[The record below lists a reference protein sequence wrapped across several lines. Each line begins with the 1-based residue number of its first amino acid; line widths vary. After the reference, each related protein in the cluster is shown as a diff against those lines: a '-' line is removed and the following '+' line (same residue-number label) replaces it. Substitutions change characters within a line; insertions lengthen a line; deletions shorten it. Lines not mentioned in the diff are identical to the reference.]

1 MFLGKYKWK
10 YKEIVVAFT
19 KANIRALEW
28 NGKPLHIVWDTKH
41 GNGDAKKAVPHF
53 GVRIQRTTKSY
64 IVQYRELNRDGRA
77 NRNSVRRKVIGRCDT
92 MTLDE
97 ARSEAQRLRLNGV
110 SKDRRPAYNGT
121 LAQFA
126 PKYISIKADDGL
138 RSLRDVERRFKKF
151 LVPRFG
157 KRRLVDITRPQVRQ
171 LHTDIKSGVLTGR
184 ASGVEANRVLALLSN
199 VFTLAELEGWVPQD
213 FPNPAQRIKRVP
225 ETPKDRWLDHEEA
238 KRLGAVLGAER
249 NPHIATFFYLLL
261 LTALRKQELLQLRW
275 DAVFLDEKKGR
286 KVEAPHLFI
295 EDTKTRKPH
304 HALLSPQALRILK
317 QLSQLQGDSP
327 FLFPSPIRVG
337 HPRADVKEDWER
349 IREEAEIQGTTI
361 HDLRRTSATW
371 LTTLGYSEQVIRGI
385 LNHSLGTVTAVY
397 ARLEDSA
404 KQNAV
409 NALGTKVEKL
419 LGTLILRR

>member
-41 GNGDAKKAVPHF
+41 GTGDAKKAVPHF
-53 GVRIQRTTKSY
+53 GVRIQRTTRSY

-110 SKDRRPAYNGT
+110 SRDRRPSYNGT

-151 LVPRFG
+151 LIPRFG

-171 LHTDIKSGVLTGR
+171 LHTDIKSGALTGR

-199 VFTLAELEGWVPQD
+199 VFTLAELEG
-213 FPNPAQRIKRVP
+213 
-225 ETPKDRWLDHEEA
+225 
-238 KRLGAVLGAER
+238 
-249 NPHIATFFYLLL
+249 
-261 LTALRKQELLQLRW
+261 
-275 DAVFLDEKKGR
+275 
-286 KVEAPHLFI
+286 PHLFI

-304 HALLSPQALRILK
+304 HALLSSQAIRILK

-327 FLFPSPIRVG
+327 FLFPSPVRVG
-337 HPRADVKEDWER
+337 HPRTDVKEAWET

-385 LNHSLGTVTAVY
+385 LNHSLGNVTAVY
-397 ARLEDSA
+397 ARVESSTE
-404 KQNAV
+404 QNAV
-409 NALGTKVEKL
+409 NALGTRVEKL